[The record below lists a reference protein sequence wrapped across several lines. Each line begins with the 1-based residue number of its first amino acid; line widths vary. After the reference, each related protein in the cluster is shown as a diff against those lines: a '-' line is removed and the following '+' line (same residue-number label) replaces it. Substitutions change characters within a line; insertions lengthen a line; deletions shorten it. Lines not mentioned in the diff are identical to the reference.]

1 MFIVVW
7 NIIILLKYN
16 VIIKLNLFD
25 KQKKLPPQILSLA
38 GFLPPFFFKKFVFH
52 IWVLLYLNGRYFSIC
67 SPLFNFWNLTSIKI
81 LFKQHIQEPYL
92 INLLHCHS
100 HLFSHP

>member
-1 MFIVVW
+1 MTLRKILISLNKKRRKKHSCFMFIVVW

-25 KQKKLPPQILSLA
+25 KQKKLPRQILSLA

-52 IWVLLYLNGRYFSIC
+52 I
-67 SPLFNFWNLTSIKI
+67 
-81 LFKQHIQEPYL
+81 
-92 INLLHCHS
+92 
-100 HLFSHP
+100 